1 MVNGGCF
8 IGLLKIKVSKVY
20 PSKLACVS
28 VCFPSRDVC
37 VCVCG
42 HNFKMSLS
50 ILKAKAKEQQQKE
63 RTVGEVPPGL
73 FC

>member
-1 MVNGGCF
+1 MNIYGRIVVVNGGCF

-37 VCVCG
+37 VCVC
-42 HNFKMSLS
+42 
-50 ILKAKAKEQQQKE
+50 
-63 RTVGEVPPGL
+63 VGTTSK
-73 FC
+73 